1 MWPRYYFILLLVCL
15 PFTTTAQVGTFQS
28 VSSGSQPPSIEL
40 NPSFPGPGESFT
52 ATIKDFGG
60 TLFGS
65 QITWTYNG
73 EVVEASTN
81 QRSAEL
87 TAGAAGSDD
96 VLQVTLNTPK
106 GTVETITQTIS
117 PLYIDIIFEP
127 QTRVPDWY
135 AGRAL
140 PSTGSQVNAT
150 ALINDGTNFIASD
163 NLVYTWQVNRV
174 SLEGGPIRG
183 GNKVSFAAPNGS
195 TPVVVVTVADTR
207 GNTIARRGMVLT
219 TVKPDIAYYEKHSL
233 YGVKELPLQSTT
245 AIIGNIL
252 TIHAEPFN
260 LDTRVYNQ
268 PDIAQWE
275 INSRE
280 TDNGVQNPYEI
291 TLTRAGVS
299 GSTIL
304 NFHVRSLQTILQG
317 AEANIRVNF

>member
-15 PFTTTAQVGTFQS
+15 PFTTFAQVGTFQGAN
-28 VSSGSQPPSIEL
+28 SGGQPPSIEL
-40 NPSFPGPGESFT
+40 SPSFPGPGESFT

-73 EVVEASTN
+73 EVVEASNN
-81 QRSAEL
+81 QRSADL
-87 TAGAAGSDD
+87 TAGAAGSDN
-96 VLQVTLNTPK
+96 VVQVTLNTPQ
-106 GTVETITQTIS
+106 GTVETISQTIR
-117 PLYIDIIFEP
+117 PIYIDIIFEP

-135 AGRAL
+135 TGRAL

-150 ALINDGTNFIASD
+150 TLVHNGTDFIAAD
-163 NLVYTWQVNRV
+163 NLVYSWQVDQKF
-174 SLEGGPIRG
+174 LEGGPIRG
-183 GNKVSFAAPNGS
+183 GNKVSFETPNGS
-195 TPVVVVTVADTR
+195 TPIVVVTVADTR
-207 GNTIARRGMVLT
+207 GNTIARRGMVMT
-219 TVKPDIAYYEKHSL
+219 NVKPDIAYYEKHSL
-233 YGVKELPLQSTT
+233 FGLRKLPLQSTT

-252 TIHAEPFN
+252 TIQAEPFN

-268 PDIAQWE
+268 PDVAQWE

-280 TDNGVQNPYEI
+280 TNNGVPNPYEI

-317 AEANIRVNF
+317 AEASIRVNF